1 MYRTTWTLLY
11 QPRTTP
17 KVAARPATWHWSQ
30 GSKIVW
36 SMENTKVDV
45 YQSPPPTPFFG
56 EVKWREI
63 CVALWQLEISVFIGG
78 WREMEGVCKDD
89 WFFWLQISYFPPTW
103 KIKNTQFLLFCFDA
117 DTCWQEIVMCCL
129 PPFPVVGPGC
139 SPTLPT
145 AHLIQI
151 PSQKSKD
158 KSVHQ
163 QHQQHLS
170 HGRIVNGLVD
180 VGPSHSWNRK
190 QQTTHQIWRRET
202 SVISLKVLISKRWQ
216 ERFYHVA

>member
-1 MYRTTWTLLY
+1 
-11 QPRTTP
+11 
-17 KVAARPATWHWSQ
+17 
-30 GSKIVW
+30 
-36 SMENTKVDV
+36 MENTKVDV

-56 EVKWREI
+56 EVKRRETW
-63 CVALWQLEISVFIGG
+63 VALWQLEISVCFLGD
-78 WREMEGVCKDD
+78 EGKWKDSVR
-89 WFFWLQISYFPPTW
+89 IYV
-103 KIKNTQFLLFCFDA
+103 FLSLNLLLSTNHQKHAIFALFFDA

-129 PPFPVVGPGC
+129 PPFPVVGPGF

-170 HGRIVNGLVD
+170 HGRVVNGLVD

-190 QQTTHQIWRRET
+190 QKTHEIWRCGRHQ
-202 SVISLKVLISKRWQ
+202 SFRWRYWFPKIPSGIDDIVIYRGHHIFCLEIRLHPNKLHLTLHLLPGFLHAFNLQR
-216 ERFYHVA
+216 